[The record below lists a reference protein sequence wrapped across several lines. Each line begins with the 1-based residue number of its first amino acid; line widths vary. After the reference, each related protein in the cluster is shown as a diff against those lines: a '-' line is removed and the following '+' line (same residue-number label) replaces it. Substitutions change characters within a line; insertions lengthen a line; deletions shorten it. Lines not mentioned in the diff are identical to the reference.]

1 MLQRLVLVCAL
12 ASALCAAAA
21 APGGGEA
28 LAVVNG
34 ASIYAG
40 DLKIDGELIALE
52 RQAYELR
59 KQALDAAIADRLL
72 RSEAARRGVSLQA
85 LLDAEVNFHVDDAS
99 DAEVEAF
106 YEQQRTRIRQPLDE
120 VRSQIADLLKDGR
133 YRAVRQAYVQKL
145 RAAADVKIALDPP
158 RLPVDLSRAPK
169 RGPENAP
176 VTIVEFSDF
185 QCSFCRRVQPTL
197 AALQRR
203 YGGKLRWS
211 FKDLPLVSIH
221 PAARKAA
228 EAARCA
234 GEQGKFWQYRE
245 ALFQNTKISD
255 DLHDLL
261 SAKLE
266 LDRQVFQ
273 SCLDSGKFK
282 PLVDADTAEAQA
294 FGISGTPAFMING
307 ILVSGAQPLDVF
319 TALIDREL
327 ELASATGR

>member
-1 MLQRLVLVCAL
+1 MLQRLVLLVGLPAL
-12 ASALCAAAA
+12 AAAQ
-21 APGGGEA
+21 GDEA

-34 ASIYAG
+34 APIYAS
-40 DLKIDGELIALE
+40 DLKTGGELRDLE

-59 KQALDAAIADRLL
+59 MQALEAAIADRLL
-72 RSEAARRGVSLQA
+72 RGEAARRGVSLQA

-99 DAEVEAF
+99 DDEIEAF
-106 YEQQRTRIRQPLDE
+106 YAQQRERIRRPLDE
-120 VRSQIADLLKDGR
+120 VRGQIADLLKDSR
-133 YRAVRQAYVQKL
+133 YQAVRQAYVDKL
-145 RAAADVKIALDPP
+145 RAAADVRIALHPP

-203 YGGKLRWS
+203 YGDKIRWS

-266 LDRQVFQ
+266 LDRQVFRA
-273 SCLDSGKFK
+273 CLDSGKFK
-282 PLVDADTAEAQA
+282 PLVDADAAEAQG
-294 FGISGTPAFMING
+294 FGIGGTPAFMING
-307 ILVSGAQPLDVF
+307 ILVSGAQPFDVF
-319 TALIDREL
+319 AAVIDREL
-327 ELASATGR
+327 ELASAAGR